1 MTGAGGQECKSV
13 SISSEIT
20 LEKAPGRNGTKL
32 RRLTAFS
39 NGEIDTSP
47 GKRHRLHP
55 GVNGQETH
63 VG

>member
-1 MTGAGGQECKSV
+1 MGY
-13 SISSEIT
+13 T
-20 LEKAPGRNGTKL
+20 LTDNIGNTEMGNHALENRGTNGTKL

-55 GVNGQETH
+55 GVNGKETY